1 MTDQLKE
8 QRDKE
13 LAREVTNPLAHT
25 KNFMAMT
32 QDDIEKWMD
41 VFEEIDEE
49 KETRVSFSR
58 SAFFC
63 FLPRLSVSFCPL
75 DTLFSKLNCT
85 HRFFTSWYYSGHIG
99 RYLFLFRGNK
109 HSYCSIYF

>member
-49 KETRVSFSR
+49 KETRVSFFIVPLF
-58 SAFFC
+58 SAFFHACLYRSAPWILC
-63 FLPRLSVSFCPL
+63 FLS
-75 DTLFSKLNCT
+75 
-85 HRFFTSWYYSGHIG
+85 
-99 RYLFLFRGNK
+99 
-109 HSYCSIYF
+109 